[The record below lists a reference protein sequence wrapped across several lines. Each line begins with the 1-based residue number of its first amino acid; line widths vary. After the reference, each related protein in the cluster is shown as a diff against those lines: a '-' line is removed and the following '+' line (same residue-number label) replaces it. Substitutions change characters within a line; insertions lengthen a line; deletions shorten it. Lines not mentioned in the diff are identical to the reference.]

1 MISFFYGLESKQG
14 NRLNQTMD
22 KLLSLGHK
30 IQMTKQ
36 YMVGKKKKKKQ
47 TRSYKGIVVEVL
59 GKFGS
64 SRIQ

>member
-1 MISFFYGLESKQG
+1 MISFFYGLESKQE
-14 NRLNQTMD
+14 NRLYQTMD
-22 KLLSLGHK
+22 KLLALDHK

-36 YMVGKKKKKKQ
+36 YMVGKKKKQ
-47 TRSYKGIVVEVL
+47 TRSYKGIVVEGL